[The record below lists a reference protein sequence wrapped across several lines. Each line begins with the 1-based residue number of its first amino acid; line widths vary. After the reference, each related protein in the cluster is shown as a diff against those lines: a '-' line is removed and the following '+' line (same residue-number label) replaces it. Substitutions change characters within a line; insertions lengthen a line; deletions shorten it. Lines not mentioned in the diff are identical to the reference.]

1 MKSKDLC
8 AREPL
13 LLSQEWLEGMVIHN
27 FPYRC
32 ESYLLEV
39 GNWLYVLTERHMGEG
54 QINVSQEVTKPY
66 F

>member
-1 MKSKDLC
+1 MCKG
-8 AREPL
+8 AAIA
-13 LLSQEWLEGMVIHN
+13 LSQEWLGGMVIHN

-39 GNWLYVLTERHMGEG
+39 GSWLYVLTERHMGEG